1 MIDSPT
7 FCAAPWAT
15 LTVNPNDTVGLCC
28 MNRSVSAPT
37 SQIQS
42 FYASDTITAIKQN
55 MLSGRPSAACEVCYF
70 KESSGQKTSNRQL
83 YNQQLSQHLDRSRL
97 PDMPYENRLHYD
109 LSLSNKCN
117 QKCRICGPNFSTHW
131 FKDAESPVDLSWSHV
146 NHNHASQKL
155 YTGAALIPVIL
166 KSMQSATAP
175 FIVELKGGEPLYNDE
190 TFDLL
195 SSMVSL
201 GLDQRCAS
209 LKIITNGTAY
219 SAEMLDLLAQFPS
232 LDLEISIDATGKLH
246 EYTRGTSM
254 SWDQC
259 RQKWAVLISTLQLQQ
274 VLILNTIYA
283 YNAFEQGNLRRWAK
297 AEFGTAVRLC
307 DVLLHG
313 PRYLSLNILPE
324 DMLLQA
330 ADTMPD
336 NMELKQKISQGL
348 PLLDH
353 DELQVCRSQFAVF
366 TKRLDQLRGEYLL
379 DLVPELAPM
388 LAE

>member
-1 MIDSPT
+1 
-7 FCAAPWAT
+7 
-15 LTVNPNDTVGLCC
+15 
-28 MNRSVSAPT
+28 
-37 SQIQS
+37 
-42 FYASDTITAIKQN
+42 
-55 MLSGRPSAACEVCYF
+55 MLSGIPSPACEICYF

-97 PDMPYENRLHYD
+97 PDVAYENRLHYD

-131 FKDAESPVDLSWSHV
+131 IKDAESLADLAWSHV
-146 NHNHASQKL
+146 NHNRAPQNL
-155 YTGAALIPVIL
+155 FTGAALIPGIIE
-166 KSMQSATAP
+166 SMQSATAP

-190 TFDLL
+190 TLDLL
-195 SSMVSL
+195 RSMVSL
-201 GLDQRCAS
+201 GLAQHCAS

-254 SWDQC
+254 NWDQC
-259 RQKWAVLISTLQLQQ
+259 RQKWAVLISKLQVQD

-283 YNAFEQGNLRRWAK
+283 YNAFDQGNLRRWARSD
-297 AEFGTAVRLC
+297 FGNAVRFC

-313 PRYLSLNILPE
+313 PRYLSLNILPKH
-324 DMLLQA
+324 MLSQA
-330 ADTMPD
+330 ANTMPD
-336 NMELKQKISQGL
+336 EMELKHKISQGL
-348 PLLDH
+348 PLLDQ
-353 DELQVCRSQFAVF
+353 DTLEVCRSQFAAF
-366 TKRLDQLRGEYLL
+366 TRRLDQLRGEDLL

-388 LAE
+388 LE